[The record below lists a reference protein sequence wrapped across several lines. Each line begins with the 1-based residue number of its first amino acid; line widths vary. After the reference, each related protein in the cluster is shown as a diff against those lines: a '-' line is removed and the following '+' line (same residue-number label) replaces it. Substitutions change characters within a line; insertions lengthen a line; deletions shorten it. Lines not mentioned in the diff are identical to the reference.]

1 MWMID
6 DESLA
11 RFKGGLD
18 ECFKVAVVAGILAV
32 TITGLGFI
40 DVV

>member
-1 MWMID
+1 MID

-32 TITGLGFI
+32 TIITGLGFI